1 MVFWNLLIRER
12 YFSYLALLHLG
23 FSQRWEIVVL
33 LRDSLIDYCLPLQLH
48 FVLCKTAFGAGF
60 VLSGTITGLSV
71 FVDSSFFQSN
81 YKRN

>member
-1 MVFWNLLIRER
+1 MVFWNLLIRKR
-12 YFSYLALLHLG
+12 YFSDLALLHLG